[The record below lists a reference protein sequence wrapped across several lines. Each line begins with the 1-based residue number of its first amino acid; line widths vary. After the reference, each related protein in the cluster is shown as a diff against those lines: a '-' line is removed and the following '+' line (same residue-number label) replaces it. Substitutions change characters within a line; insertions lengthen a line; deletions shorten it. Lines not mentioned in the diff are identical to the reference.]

1 MCKFFNIYVESLHEL
16 CVKLQNMYW
25 HFWGVAQ
32 GLVGGGLQ
40 AWEAG
45 QPADWEGGGGDCET
59 AAAKSGHSVA
69 SFPQAVI
76 DADVDNNY

>member
-1 MCKFFNIYVESLHEL
+1 MGKYSDRCEAEGIVFIPLY
-16 CVKLQNMYW
+16 CG

-59 AAAKSGHSVA
+59 AAATSSHSVG
-69 SFPQAVI
+69 
-76 DADVDNNY
+76 

>member
-1 MCKFFNIYVESLHEL
+1 MESHTLLSSRWESTVTGVHPSH
-16 CVKLQNMYW
+16 CG

-45 QPADWEGGGGDCET
+45 QPADWEGGGDECET
-59 AAAKSGHSVA
+59 AVTTSGHSVG
-69 SFPQAVI
+69 
-76 DADVDNNY
+76 

>member
-1 MCKFFNIYVESLHEL
+1 M
-16 CVKLQNMYW
+16 
-25 HFWGVAQ
+25 AQ

-59 AAAKSGHSVA
+59 AAAKSGHSVGEG
-69 SFPQAVI
+69 QCEYV
-76 DADVDNNY
+76 